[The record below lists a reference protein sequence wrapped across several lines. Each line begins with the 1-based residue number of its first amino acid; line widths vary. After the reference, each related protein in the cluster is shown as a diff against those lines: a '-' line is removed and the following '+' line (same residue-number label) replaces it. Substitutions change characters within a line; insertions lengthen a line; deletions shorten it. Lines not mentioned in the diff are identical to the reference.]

1 MCLSPHSYL
10 FLSPLLSLY
19 CLLASISPSPLPSAP
34 DFPTTT
40 NSSTMDRTSTP
51 HQSTNMTNQNTPEYL
66 NKIKL
71 TVFENLRLIPHAPS
85 VPMQSIPEDMIQ
97 DPEPTEDDPDERIP
111 QHIQDKMIAREED
124 LSDSEDEGDG
134 RRNESVG
141 HHDNKRLRLAD
152 EGGDNKA
159 PDMSKITTACILTL
173 QSIVLFLLYIG
184 FIVFEHSNDAT
195 SRFNIQVN

>member
-1 MCLSPHSYL
+1 
-10 FLSPLLSLY
+10 
-19 CLLASISPSPLPSAP
+19 
-34 DFPTTT
+34 
-40 NSSTMDRTSTP
+40 
-51 HQSTNMTNQNTPEYL
+51 
-66 NKIKL
+66 
-71 TVFENLRLIPHAPS
+71 
-85 VPMQSIPEDMIQ
+85 MQSIPEDMIQ

-159 PDMSKITTACILTL
+159 PDMSKITTGQSCSRETVDSFKRIILRVGIILSWFWSSTACILTL